1 MKLLQDAGCELVMP
15 AKMGPLPEA
24 EIRPLL
30 AGMDAMLMS
39 PDGMT
44 SAVLA
49 SPEAAG
55 IKILS
60 RWGVGYDS
68 IDVPAAT
75 REGIVVGYTPGFLNE
90 TVADYTFALLLSM
103 ARRVHEVHALIS
115 AGTWQLL
122 WGVDV
127 FGKTLGLA
135 GCGRI
140 GQAVARRALA
150 FNMRVLAYDVAPQE
164 EAKKMGV
171 QFVTMDQMLAESDF
185 VSIHSALTPA
195 SAGMFGEETLGK
207 MKRGAMLVN
216 TARGALVNEEA
227 LARALREGRL
237 GGAALDVFEKEP
249 LPLTSPLRG
258 APNILLS
265 PHQAPLALE
274 TGARVSLAAAR
285 NIVDLMQG
293 RRPAMV
299 VNPQV
304 FESPALRARLS

>member
-1 MKLLQDAGCELVMP
+1 M
-15 AKMGPLPEA
+15 
-24 EIRPLL
+24 
-30 AGMDAMLMS
+30 AGMDAGLIS
-39 PDGMT
+39 PDAMT
-44 SAVLA
+44 PAVLA

-68 IDVPAAT
+68 IDIAAAT
-75 REGIVVGYTPGFLNE
+75 REGIVIGYTPGFLNE

-103 ARRVHEVHALIS
+103 ARRVHEVHALMT
-115 AGTWQLL
+115 AGSWHLL

-171 QFVTMDQMLAESDF
+171 QFVSLDQMLSESDF
-185 VSIHSALTPA
+185 VSIHSALTPQN
-195 SAGMFGEETLGK
+195 AGMFGEETLGK

-216 TARGALVNEEA
+216 TARGALVNEAA
-227 LARALREGRL
+227 LARALKEGRL

-249 LPLTSPLRG
+249 LPLDSPLRG
-258 APNILLS
+258 APNVLLS
-265 PHQAPLALE
+265 PHQAPLARE

-285 NIVDLMQG
+285 NILDLMQG

-304 FESPALRARLS
+304 FDSPALRARLS